1 MEAHPEAMEAW
12 SGGCSVIAHPTD
24 GNTQPVVV
32 CYHSKA
38 MVAHNVGLQTHH
50 GIK

>member
-1 MEAHPEAMEAW
+1 MESAW
-12 SGGCSVIAHPTD
+12 DVPHGVVDAYPSTD
-24 GNTQPVVV
+24 GDGQPVVV